1 MTSPNDRSATV
12 RRWTIGAL
20 ATALLGGLLL
30 ATAAAPAASAATV
43 STVSAAQAVPEGLS
57 IAITD
62 GKAETVSGASTTY
75 TVTVT
80 NRGTEPVTG
89 ELVVAVPS
97 FVTVEKAEGSHLDK
111 AEAAWTV
118 TVAPGATERR
128 RAAVTIRNIPA
139 TEVRVNTLATLYDSA
154 DRSRILVRATDAKAI
169 RGVTDPAHTVGQK
182 PATVRSATN
191 DPMVIVIAVSAGA
204 VALAVAVVGAVVF
217 RRRRGGATTGS

>member
-1 MTSPNDRSATV
+1 M
-12 RRWTIGAL
+12 

-43 STVSAAQAVPEGLS
+43 SAVSAVSAVFAAQAVPEGLS

-62 GKAETVSGASTTY
+62 GKAETASGASTTY
-75 TVTVT
+75 TVTVS

-128 RAAVTIRNIPA
+128 RAAVTVRSIPA

-182 PATVRSATN
+182 PAMVRSATN
-191 DPMVIVIAVSAGA
+191 DPMVIVIAVAAGA

-217 RRRRGGATTGS
+217 RRRRGGAATGS